1 MRIRRS
7 VVCVALC
14 SVLCG
19 AALVGCSLQ
28 TTGAIK
34 GNLHLRAQFNDV
46 QNLVAGEAVE
56 VADVQVGSVI
66 SIRLTG
72 YQPTVTMAIKS
83 KQKIPVGT
91 VAVLNQ
97 VSLLG
102 EQYID
107 LHFPAH
113 FDPNAGPW
121 VKSGDQLP
129 TSSTQGVEQF
139 VNQASNLVGAI
150 DAGDLAASFQA
161 LDEGLAGR
169 GPALNQIIASLTQ
182 VAHAINGQSGDLAT
196 IIDGLGKLGTPLA
209 NGSNQIGALIDSL
222 ASSTGLL
229 ATDRQK
235 IISSI
240 GQLTRLAGD
249 LNREVLLP
257 HLDQIETLL
266 GQLDPVL
273 GSLAQSRTQLGD
285 LAGKLK
291 IFVDQIPK
299 AVYNSTILF
308 YAWLAGTVKPGGGTE
323 PLPVVG
329 TPLLQSL
336 LGPH

>member
-1 MRIRRS
+1 
-7 VVCVALC
+7 
-14 SVLCG
+14 
-19 AALVGCSLQ
+19 
-28 TTGAIK
+28 
-34 GNLHLRAQFNDV
+34 
-46 QNLVAGEAVE
+46 
-56 VADVQVGSVI
+56 
-66 SIRLTG
+66 
-72 YQPTVTMAIKS
+72 MAIKS
-83 KQKIPVGT
+83 GQKIPVGT

-113 FDPNAGPW
+113 FDPTSGPW
-121 VKSGDQLP
+121 LKSGDQVP

-196 IIDGLGKLGTPLA
+196 IIDGLAKLGTPLA
-209 NGSNQIGALIDSL
+209 NGTNQIGALLDSL
-222 ASSTGLL
+222 ATSTGLL

-257 HLDQIETLL
+257 HLSQIETLL

-273 GSLAQSRTQLGD
+273 GSLAQSRSQLGD
-285 LAGKLK
+285 LASKLK

-308 YAWLAGTVKPGGGTE
+308 YAWLAGTVKPGGGTD